1 MVFPFCSYGFC
12 RPNSV
17 ASWVSNLKQF
27 ARPSFVHLNPIMPI
41 SSPVTHV
48 AVGGDFARVFDH
60 EDYLVMFN
68 SLDEAS
74 VVLRAHLILEEFLNI
89 WCGRLT
95 GTDDLFAGTFVPFK
109 TKLVVARNLGMAS
122 EYVEIL
128 DKINE
133 VRNRYSHR
141 RKYVLEQSTL
151 DGLKNKVNALP
162 SDPPLLPCE
171 QYHIFAQG
179 KDQFGRPQE
188 VRHEWSTTDIK
199 KRVLLVFVQLVMKFV
214 QWMQA
219 EFTRRGVHYNLVVWP
234 AAGGIDFA

>member
-1 MVFPFCSYGFC
+1 
-12 RPNSV
+12 
-17 ASWVSNLKQF
+17 
-27 ARPSFVHLNPIMPI
+27 
-41 SSPVTHV
+41 
-48 AVGGDFARVFDH
+48 
-60 EDYLVMFN
+60 MFN

-128 DKINE
+128 EKVNE

-162 SDPPLLPCE
+162 SDPPC
-171 QYHIFAQG
+171 FRAS
-179 KDQFGRPQE
+179 
-188 VRHEWSTTDIK
+188 STTSSRRERINSAGR
-199 KRVLLVFVQLVMKFV
+199 KRFGTSGQP
-214 QWMQA
+214 Q
-219 EFTRRGVHYNLVVWP
+219 TSRRESSWSSSSWS
-234 AAGGIDFA
+234 